1 MNTSHAPLLAGMVI
15 GFSVAVPIGPM
26 GLLCIQRTLAS
37 GMRVGWF
44 TGLGAATVNAFYGT
58 AIIFGFGQLGPL
70 LAQGSR
76 VLSALGGLFLLWSAM
91 RTLRRKRLANHP
103 PGPTVTS
110 PTAAYG
116 SAVLFNLTNPLAP
129 MLMMALL
136 APLMSQGGLS
146 SISCAFLVTGIFLA
160 AASWWLCLSG
170 GVSLLRSRL
179 SPGVM
184 VTINRF
190 AGTMLTLY
198 GTLALA
204 RSAGL

>member
-1 MNTSHAPLLAGMVI
+1 MNTSHAPLFAGLLI

-58 AIIFGFGQLGPL
+58 IIIFGFGQLDPFM
-70 LAQGSR
+70 AQGGR
-76 VLSALGGLFLLWSAM
+76 VLSALGGLFLLWSAV
-91 RTLRRKRLANHP
+91 RTFRRKRLPNR
-103 PGPTVTS
+103 S
-110 PTAAYG
+110 PSPVVASPSAAYG

-129 MLMMALL
+129 ILMMALL

-146 SISCAFLVTGIFLA
+146 SIGCVVLITGIFLA

-179 SPGVM
+179 SPGVVM
-184 VTINRF
+184 TINRF

-198 GTLALA
+198 GTMALA

>member
-91 RTLRRKRLANHP
+91 ARIAPL
-103 PGPTVTS
+103 TVLT
-110 PTAAYG
+110 TG
-116 SAVLFNLTNPLAP
+116 VGVLSAVSRKAAPRLTRAAGPLA
-129 MLMMALL
+129 LNAGWV
-136 APLMSQGGLS
+136 AYY
-146 SISCAFLVTGIFLA
+146 A
-160 AASWWLCLSG
+160 WRLSG
-170 GVSLLRSRL
+170 TGKR
-179 SPGVM
+179 
-184 VTINRF
+184 
-190 AGTMLTLY
+190 
-198 GTLALA
+198 
-204 RSAGL
+204 